1 MLLALDSATPAV
13 SVAVHDGTGV
23 LARRAHL
30 DPRRHAEVLAPLVE
44 QVLAEAGVRGR
55 DLDEVLVG
63 VGPGAFTGLRV
74 GLVTA
79 ATLGLAWDVP
89 VHGACSLDALAAAH
103 LAQRVGAGADG
114 GPGFVVVTDARRRE
128 VFWARYDAAGR
139 RCQGPAVSVPQAVP
153 LDVAAMVGAGALAH
167 PEVFVAAVP
176 PEHPDAGWL
185 AQAVVTG
192 RAERLAPSPLYL
204 RRPDA
209 RPPGERKRV
218 LAPRSAR

>member
-13 SVAVHDGTGV
+13 SVAVHDGTRV
-23 LARRAHL
+23 VARRGHL
-30 DPRRHAEVLAPLVE
+30 DPRRHAEVLAPLVA

-55 DLDEVLVG
+55 DLDELLVG

-89 VHGACSLDALAAAH
+89 VHGACSLDALAAAY
-103 LAQRVGAGADG
+103 LAQRVAHDAGEG
-114 GPGFVVVTDARRRE
+114 TGFVVVTDARRRE

-139 RCQGPAVSVPQAVP
+139 RRQGPAVSAPQAVP
-153 LDVAAMVGAGALAH
+153 VGAGPAVGAGALAH
-167 PEVFVAAVP
+167 PEVFAAALP

-185 AQAVVTG
+185 AQAVVSG

-218 LAPRSAR
+218 LVPRPAR